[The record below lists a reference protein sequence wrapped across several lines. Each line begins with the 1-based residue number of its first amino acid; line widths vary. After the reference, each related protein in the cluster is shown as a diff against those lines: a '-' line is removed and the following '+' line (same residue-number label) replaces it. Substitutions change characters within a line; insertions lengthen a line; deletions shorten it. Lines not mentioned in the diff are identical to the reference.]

1 LKALFDKVSC
11 KVSKITTKTYST
23 SFSLGIYCLNSRF
36 HEQIYNIYGFVRF
49 ADEIVDSFHDFD
61 KETLLKEFREDT
73 YKAIERK
80 ISVNP
85 VLNAFQKVVHEQHI
99 EMELID
105 SFLNSMERDLNV
117 NTHDFQSYDQYI
129 YGSAEVVGL
138 MCLRVFT
145 ERNED
150 NYQFLK
156 PFARRLGAAFQKVN
170 FLRDIQND
178 YNILDRI
185 YFPGVNLDNFSPN
198 DKKQIEA
205 DIELDFEVALE
216 GIKQLPT
223 GSKFGVYVAY
233 IYYRSLFNKI
243 RNVPPNQI
251 LNERVRIPN
260 YEKLYLLMASYFRHA
275 FRLI

>member
-1 LKALFDKVSC
+1 MKALFDNVSC

-117 NTHDFQSYDQYI
+117 NTHDSQSYDQYI

-178 YNILDRI
+178 YKILDRI

-198 DKKQIEA
+198 DKIQIEA
-205 DIELDFEVALE
+205 DIEADFEEALK

-223 GSKFGVYVAY
+223 GSRFGVYVAY
-233 IYYRSLFNKI
+233 IYYYSLFNKI

-260 YEKLYLLMASYFRHA
+260 YEKLYLLLASYFRHA

>member
-1 LKALFDKVSC
+1 MKALFDNVSC

-117 NTHDFQSYDQYI
+117 NTHDSQSYDQYI

-178 YNILDRI
+178 YKILDRI

-198 DKKQIEA
+198 DKIQIEA
-205 DIELDFEVALE
+205 DIEADFEEALK

-223 GSKFGVYVAY
+223 GSRFGVYVAY
-233 IYYRSLFNKI
+233 IYYHSLFNKI

-260 YEKLYLLMASYFRHA
+260 YEKLYLLLASYFRHA

>member
-1 LKALFDKVSC
+1 MKALFDNVSC

-117 NTHDFQSYDQYI
+117 NTHDSQSYDQYI

-178 YNILDRI
+178 YKILDRI

-198 DKKQIEA
+198 DKVQIEA
-205 DIELDFEVALE
+205 DIEADFEEALK

-223 GSKFGVYVAY
+223 GSRFGVYVAY
-233 IYYRSLFNKI
+233 IYYHSLFNKI

-260 YEKLYLLMASYFRHA
+260 YEKLYLLLASYFRHA

>member
-1 LKALFDKVSC
+1 MKALFDNVSC

-117 NTHDFQSYDQYI
+117 NTHDSQSYDQYI

-178 YNILDRI
+178 YKILDRI

-198 DKKQIEA
+198 DKIQIEA
-205 DIELDFEVALE
+205 DIEADFEEALK

-223 GSKFGVYVAY
+223 GSRFGVYVAY

-260 YEKLYLLMASYFRHA
+260 YEKLYLLLASYFRHA